1 MNVLAAVE
9 GTSSYGAGVT
19 AALGAAGI
27 EVTEARPVGRHR
39 DRAGKSDVIDAELAA
54 RSVLGVERQRIPV
67 PRQSSEREDLRIL
80 LAARRILDQQRTA
93 NRNALTALLRTVD
106 LGIDARKP
114 LHDNQIRAIAAW
126 RINQKLAATNT
137 HAVARQLARAV
148 LEHTTQLQDNHQQL
162 RALAAHAAPGL
173 QELSG
178 VGPVT
183 AAIIICAYS
192 HRGRIRS
199 EAAFAALGGVAPL
212 PASSG
217 NTTRHRLSRA
227 GDRQLNRAFD
237 IIVRSR
243 MTSDPTTRRYVA
255 RRTAE
260 GMSTRETRRCLKRY
274 VCRSVFRQLQAAT

>member
-1 MNVLAAVE
+1 MTLWTVAR
-9 GTSSYGAGVT
+9 S
-19 AALGAAGI
+19 
-27 EVTEARPVGRHR
+27 EARR
-39 DRAGKSDVIDAELAA
+39 LA
-54 RSVLGVERQRIPV
+54 
-67 PRQSSEREDLRIL
+67 
-80 LAARRILDQQRTA
+80 
-93 NRNALTALLRTVD
+93 
-106 LGIDARKP
+106 K
-114 LHDNQIRAIAAW
+114 
-126 RINQKLAATNT
+126 
-137 HAVARQLARAV
+137 AV
-148 LEHTTQLQDNHQQL
+148 LEHTLQLQDNHQQL
-162 RALAAHAAPGL
+162 RTVAAYAVPGL

-243 MTSDPTTRRYVA
+243 MISDPTTRTYVA

-260 GMSTRETRRCLKRY
+260 GMSSRETRRCLKRY
-274 VCRSVFRQLQAAT
+274 VCRSVFRHLQAAA